1 MKNYIK
7 KFIVIFMVIVMI
19 LPVTF
24 PAISKAVDSQ
34 ATANDEK
41 ITLDIQLQR
50 DKTNPNLIQI
60 TATDSAYTITD
71 LKYVHQ
77 YIETDQIDYFE
88 QDNSDVY
95 TFDIIPAQT
104 IQETFELDG
113 YGSYTVYAKNSRG
126 DRFIARL
133 TVSDPSD
140 MPQITLTKDE
150 ENPFILT
157 IQVTSDNNT
166 ITKLK
171 IAKKQNVNDTID
183 FSIQGTDI
191 DFTES
196 NDVTVRYTDISEEGL
211 YVIYAEDNNGN
222 KTTRQIY
229 LGEQSTPIT
238 VEITEGNNPRE
249 VNLQITDAICN
260 IISVKVARSSEIS
273 DFEDFETIEG
283 LPITEGQN
291 ITMTYTAPEDDTYV
305 FYIEDEAGYRIMTQ
319 KRITTEE
326 SSMQITVE
334 QDENSPGNIK
344 ITATNNICN
353 IVEMK
358 VAVGND
364 IDIEYFKNNGEEITI
379 QPGREV
385 VGNYTVNENCT
396 INVYIKDEQG
406 YSYMYS
412 KTLIGI
418 DEPEPIPNE
427 PPTITLTQNSQNP
440 KQIDV
445 TVTDKDSYID
455 EVKWAEGTH
464 DIEYFATNGTQIGQG
479 SLGSSIRTQ
488 FTINEIGT
496 YTVYAKDEEGNEVV
510 KEIYIRNIEEIP
522 EEDITPPSIQTT
534 NEIINENESVR
545 ISINVT
551 DTESQIT
558 EVKIASG
565 IQDVDYFEN
574 EGTTLKTIHS
584 DKSAEAAVMI
594 TENGIYTIYAEDE
607 QGNKTVKIIEITE
620 IVIPDPEPDNTITSS
635 VYEINTTTIDRISE
649 NTNVVE
655 FKENIVTEMG
665 YIIVNKEDIE
675 LQDTDIIATGDKL
688 ITDDDKE
695 YILIVTGDLNGDGKL
710 TLTDMSL
717 LRKHYLE
724 VESLQDEYLEAAD
737 IDYNQKIS
745 LNDISIMRKHILGI
759 E

>member
-273 DFEDFETIEG
+273 DFEDFETIEC

-534 NEIINENESVR
+534 NEINNENESVR

-695 YILIVTGDLNGDGKL
+695 YILIVTEDLNGDGKL

>member
-229 LGEQSTPIT
+229 LGEQSIPIT

>member
-50 DKTNPNLIQI
+50 DKTNPNFIQI

-364 IDIEYFKNNGEEITI
+364 IDIGYFKNNGEEITI

>member
-1 MKNYIK
+1 
-7 KFIVIFMVIVMI
+7 
-19 LPVTF
+19 
-24 PAISKAVDSQ
+24 
-34 ATANDEK
+34 
-41 ITLDIQLQR
+41 
-50 DKTNPNLIQI
+50 
-60 TATDSAYTITD
+60 
-71 LKYVHQ
+71 
-77 YIETDQIDYFE
+77 
-88 QDNSDVY
+88 
-95 TFDIIPAQT
+95 
-104 IQETFELDG
+104 
-113 YGSYTVYAKNSRG
+113 
-126 DRFIARL
+126 
-133 TVSDPSD
+133 
-140 MPQITLTKDE
+140 
-150 ENPFILT
+150 
-157 IQVTSDNNT
+157 
-166 ITKLK
+166 
-171 IAKKQNVNDTID
+171 
-183 FSIQGTDI
+183 
-191 DFTES
+191 
-196 NDVTVRYTDISEEGL
+196 
-211 YVIYAEDNNGN
+211 
-222 KTTRQIY
+222 
-229 LGEQSTPIT
+229 
-238 VEITEGNNPRE
+238 
-249 VNLQITDAICN
+249 
-260 IISVKVARSSEIS
+260 
-273 DFEDFETIEG
+273 
-283 LPITEGQN
+283 
-291 ITMTYTAPEDDTYV
+291 MTYTAPEDDTYV